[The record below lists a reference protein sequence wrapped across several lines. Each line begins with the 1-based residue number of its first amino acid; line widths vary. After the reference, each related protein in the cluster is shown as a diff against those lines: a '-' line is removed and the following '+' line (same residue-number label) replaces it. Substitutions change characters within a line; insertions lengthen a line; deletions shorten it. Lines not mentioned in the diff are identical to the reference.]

1 MNQIVRAGLC
11 LFLVQKHWVEPSTC
25 VDFHD
30 SIFIAE
36 TLAFPD
42 HIGDA
47 RSSLAPIGSD
57 AAERSPR
64 ESQCGMRFASPG
76 SDAAERSPRESQ
88 CGMRFAS
95 PLVVC
100 QGRGARTA
108 ACCRGARDALRGSK
122 G

>member
-11 LFLVQKHWVEPSTC
+11 LFIVQKHWVEPSTC

-36 TLAFPD
+36 TLAFPAT
-42 HIGDA
+42 IGDA
-47 RSSLAPIGSD
+47 RSSLAPI
-57 AAERSPR
+57 
-64 ESQCGMRFASPG
+64 G